1 MTARRSIRLELTL
14 FIAALVLVITGGLS
28 LLVLSAQEKSL
39 KEELRLRGATI
50 AGGIAGSI
58 ADFVLTDDRLSV
70 ASILTDGMKN
80 KGVKFIIVTDENGIV
95 KADDTIKKEGSV
107 YGIPAA
113 DEVLAT
119 GDAGVTV
126 YNDSEHGRIIHFTAP
141 VIAKGKLKL
150 GTVHAGI
157 SYSVVDDVLKAAY
170 LRVVIIS
177 LGALLLGIIGAFLLS
192 GAITKPVKQLAEGAR
207 IIGTGDLGYVI
218 SVKSGNELG
227 ELAESFNKMTSD
239 LKAAQDSLVKKQR
252 LERELEVA
260 REIQLS
266 LIPKD
271 IAKVEG
277 YEIAAYYNPA
287 REVGGDYYDVIPF
300 GGDKTGFVVGD
311 VSGKGV
317 PAAFIMTMARSI
329 IHSEASPEFSSVDI
343 LKKLN
348 ATIYPD
354 MRDGMFV
361 TVFYGVLDH
370 AKNEIDLA
378 SAGHNDTLVYRVKTG
393 QVEKYNPKGFPIG
406 MDSGQRFDKVV
417 KSEKV
422 KINKGDSVVMFT
434 DGITE
439 AMNGKNEEFGQEK
452 MEDII
457 ASSADLSAREAV
469 DRIIKAVEKFAAGA
483 EQSDDIAVIILKKI
497 K

>member
-1 MTARRSIRLELTL
+1 MARRSIRLELTL

-39 KEELRLRGATI
+39 KEELQLRGATI
-50 AGGIAGSI
+50 AGGVAGSI
-58 ADFVLTDDRLSV
+58 ADPLLTDERLSMS
-70 ASILTDGMKN
+70 SIIADGMKN
-80 KGVKFIIVTDENGIV
+80 KGVKFIIVTDEKGVV
-95 KADDTIKKEGSV
+95 KADNTIKKEGSSYSV
-107 YGIPAA
+107 PEA
-113 DEVLAT
+113 DEVLES
-119 GDAGVTV
+119 GGSGVTV
-126 YNDSEHGRIIHFTAP
+126 YNDREHGKIIHFTAP
-141 VIAKGKLKL
+141 VIAKGRLKL

-157 SYSVVDDVLKAAY
+157 SYAVVDDVLKAAY
-170 LRVVIIS
+170 FRVVIIS

-192 GAITKPVKQLAEGAR
+192 GEITKPVKKLAEGAR
-207 IIGTGDLGYVI
+207 IIGTGELGHI
-218 SVKSGNELG
+218 IEVKSGNELG

-287 REVGGDYYDVIPF
+287 REVGGDYFDVIPF
-300 GGDKTGFVVGD
+300 GGGKTGFVVGD

-329 IHSEASPEFSSVDI
+329 IHSEASPEFSSMDI

-354 MRDGMFV
+354 MRDGMFI
-361 TVFYGVLDH
+361 TVFYGVLDQ

-378 SAGHNDTLVYRVKTG
+378 SAGHNDTIVFRAKQG

-406 MDSGQRFDKVV
+406 MDPGGRFDKVV
-417 KSEKV
+417 KNEKV
-422 KINKGDSVVMFT
+422 KINKGDSVVLFT

-439 AMNGKNEEFGQEK
+439 AMNIKNEEFGQEK
-452 MEDII
+452 MEEIM
-457 ASSADLSAREAV
+457 ASSSDFSAQETA
-469 DRIIKAVEKFAAGA
+469 DRIIKAVENFAAGA
-483 EQSDDIAVIILKKI
+483 EQSDDIALIVLKRI